1 MLARK
6 FVLFCIFALTLVA
19 NDNIVKPIYY
29 VEDNL
34 NNHLFNERVT
44 NSHIKVFIPSI
55 PYHYVSKLIN
65 GTLLRIADTT
75 IGWEYML
82 ATNYEKV
89 DELTYDFTLRKE
101 VLFQDG
107 TPFNADSV
115 VENFKAFINQPYTY
129 TDVHNRLKSVEKL
142 NDYKVRFHLH
152 KPYGMFFHDLA
163 AINIYSN
170 EYLRKFAWKGGATGA
185 NTQEAGP
192 YGLGPYILED
202 GYAVGLKQTPL
213 VKLRANPYYYERGKP
228 YIENITIYT
237 QLTTNKAVDMVL
249 NNEEML
255 DITPI
260 PFNKKTEAT
269 LSPYAKL
276 LTMPSTNNIVIYF
289 NLIKPQGVLKNKHIR
304 IALNKAINQPR
315 LLNFIYKNEGK
326 PAPTEASVNYTC
338 IARSTAGMDTYGG
351 YISDFEQVELKN
363 ILSGIELNV
372 VTQDR
377 FMFLWKG
384 IEYQLAK
391 YGVKLK
397 YNITTSEK
405 DIYEMLLTNRKEP
418 KEWDMLTW
426 GNDDWYGNHPWTTF
440 FSYRTNSEW
449 SAIDQDEVLQEYIEA
464 FFYHPLGSA
473 KFQESVD
480 NIVRQVYDNAY
491 MLFLP
496 SPNLVLAIN
505 KEVYYTPSSV
515 AIMPLWEAKISK
527 HHWSVRE
534 NEYPKERLLPM
545 KPQKVVR

>member
-351 YISDFEQVELKN
+351 YISDFEQMELKN

-397 YNITTSEK
+397 YKITTSEK

>member
-202 GYAVGLKQTPL
+202 GYVVGLKQTPL

-351 YISDFEQVELKN
+351 YISDFEQMELKN

-405 DIYEMLLTNRKEP
+405 DIYEMLLSNRKEP

-534 NEYPKERLLPM
+534 NEYPRERLLPM

>member
-1 MLARK
+1 M
-6 FVLFCIFALTLVA
+6 TLVA

-326 PAPTEASVNYTC
+326 LAPTEASVNYTC

-351 YISDFEQVELKN
+351 HISDFEQVELKN

>member
-326 PAPTEASVNYTC
+326 LAPTEASVNYTC

-351 YISDFEQVELKN
+351 HISDFEQVELKN

>member
-255 DITPI
+255 DIPPI

-351 YISDFEQVELKN
+351 YISDFEQMELKN

-534 NEYPKERLLPM
+534 NEYPRERLLPM

>member
-304 IALNKAINQPR
+304 IALNNAINQPR

-351 YISDFEQVELKN
+351 YISDFEQMELKN

-534 NEYPKERLLPM
+534 NEYPRERLLPM

>member
-351 YISDFEQVELKN
+351 YISDFEQMELKN

-534 NEYPKERLLPM
+534 NEYPRERLLPM

>member
-1 MLARK
+1 M
-6 FVLFCIFALTLVA
+6 TLVA
-19 NDNIVKPIYY
+19 NDNIIKPVHY

-34 NNHLFNERVT
+34 NEYLLNSRVAD
-44 NSHIKVFIPSI
+44 SHIKIFIPSI

-129 TDVHNRLKSVEKL
+129 TDVHNRLKSVEKI
-142 NDYKVRFHLH
+142 NDYKVRFHLY

-170 EYLRKFAWKGGATGA
+170 EYLNKFAWKGGATGA

-326 PAPTEASVNYTC
+326 LAPTEASVNYTC

-351 YISDFEQVELKN
+351 HISDFEQVELKN

>member
-351 YISDFEQVELKN
+351 YISDFEQMELKN

>member
-260 PFNKKTEAT
+260 PLNKKTEAT

-351 YISDFEQVELKN
+351 YISDFEQMELKN

-534 NEYPKERLLPM
+534 NEYPRERLLPM

>member
-1 MLARK
+1 M
-6 FVLFCIFALTLVA
+6 TLVA

-351 YISDFEQVELKN
+351 YISDFEQMELKN

-534 NEYPKERLLPM
+534 NEYPRERLLPM

>member
-1 MLARK
+1 LLARK

-351 YISDFEQVELKN
+351 YISDFEQMELKN

-534 NEYPKERLLPM
+534 NEYPRERLLPM

>member
-326 PAPTEASVNYTC
+326 LAPTEASVNYTC

-351 YISDFEQVELKN
+351 HISDFEQVELKN

-534 NEYPKERLLPM
+534 NEYPRERLLPM

>member
-1 MLARK
+1 M
-6 FVLFCIFALTLVA
+6 
-19 NDNIVKPIYY
+19 
-29 VEDNL
+29 EDNL
-34 NNHLFNERVT
+34 NEYLLNSRVAG
-44 NSHIKVFIPSI
+44 SHIKIFIPSI
-55 PYHYVSKLIN
+55 PYHYLSKLIN

-351 YISDFEQVELKN
+351 YISDFEQMELKN

-534 NEYPKERLLPM
+534 NEYPRERLLPM

>member
-276 LTMPSTNNIVIYF
+276 LTMPSTNNNVIYF
-289 NLIKPQGVLKNKHIR
+289 KLIKPQGVLKNKHIR

-351 YISDFEQVELKN
+351 YISDFEQMELKN

-534 NEYPKERLLPM
+534 NEYPRERLLPM

>member
-129 TDVHNRLKSVEKL
+129 TDVHNRLKRVEKI
-142 NDYKVRFHLH
+142 NDYKVRFHLY

-170 EYLRKFAWKGGATGA
+170 EYLNKFAWKGGATGA

-326 PAPTEASVNYTC
+326 LAPTEASVNYTC

-351 YISDFEQVELKN
+351 HISDFEQVELKN

>member
-1 MLARK
+1 M
-6 FVLFCIFALTLVA
+6 
-19 NDNIVKPIYY
+19 
-29 VEDNL
+29 
-34 NNHLFNERVT
+34 
-44 NSHIKVFIPSI
+44 
-55 PYHYVSKLIN
+55 
-65 GTLLRIADTT
+65 
-75 IGWEYML
+75 
-82 ATNYEKV
+82 
-89 DELTYDFTLRKE
+89 
-101 VLFQDG
+101 
-107 TPFNADSV
+107 
-115 VENFKAFINQPYTY
+115 
-129 TDVHNRLKSVEKL
+129 
-142 NDYKVRFHLH
+142 
-152 KPYGMFFHDLA
+152 
-163 AINIYSN
+163 
-170 EYLRKFAWKGGATGA
+170 
-185 NTQEAGP
+185 
-192 YGLGPYILED
+192 
-202 GYAVGLKQTPL
+202 
-213 VKLRANPYYYERGKP
+213 
-228 YIENITIYT
+228 
-237 QLTTNKAVDMVL
+237 
-249 NNEEML
+249 
-255 DITPI
+255 
-260 PFNKKTEAT
+260 
-269 LSPYAKL
+269 
-276 LTMPSTNNIVIYF
+276 
-289 NLIKPQGVLKNKHIR
+289 
-304 IALNKAINQPR
+304 
-315 LLNFIYKNEGK
+315 
-326 PAPTEASVNYTC
+326 
-338 IARSTAGMDTYGG
+338 
-351 YISDFEQVELKN
+351 ELKN

>member
-351 YISDFEQVELKN
+351 YISDFEQMELKN

-405 DIYEMLLTNRKEP
+405 DIYEMHLTNRKEP